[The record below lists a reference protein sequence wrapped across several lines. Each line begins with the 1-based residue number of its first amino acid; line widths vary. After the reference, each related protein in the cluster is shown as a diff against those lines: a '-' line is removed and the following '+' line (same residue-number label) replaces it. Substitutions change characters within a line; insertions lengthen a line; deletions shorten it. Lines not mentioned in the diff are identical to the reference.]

1 MSHPKNSITLH
12 YNLISKASTT
22 TGVTGAS
29 ISAMYI
35 ASKLGQETIM
45 VFLEILE
52 LTLSWFSQSKL

>member
-12 YNLISKASTT
+12 YNLISEASTT

-52 LTLSWFSQSKL
+52 LTLS

>member
-45 VFLEILE
+45 VFLQILE
-52 LTLSWFSQSKL
+52 LTLS